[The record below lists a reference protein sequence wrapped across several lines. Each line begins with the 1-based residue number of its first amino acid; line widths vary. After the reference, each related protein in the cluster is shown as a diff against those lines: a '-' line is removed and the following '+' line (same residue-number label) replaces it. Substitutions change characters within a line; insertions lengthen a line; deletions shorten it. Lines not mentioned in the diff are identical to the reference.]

1 MNYYV
6 YLLIC
11 IQKNRSISYVGYTN
25 DIIKRLNSHNKSKGA
40 KSTRGFKWVVIYKK
54 RFLTKS
60 KALSYEFKLKKDK
73 KKRSEILKNNEA
85 KT

>member
-1 MNYYV
+1 M
-6 YLLIC
+6 LKSIDRL
-11 IQKNRSISYVGYTN
+11 KNKTYVGYTT
-25 DIIKRLNSHNKSKGA
+25 DIQRRLFQHNNKKGA

-54 RFLTKS
+54 RFSTKS

-73 KKRSEILKNNEA
+73 KKRSEILKNNED